1 VVDSP
6 QTSGPGSDER
16 SRSLPEDIFNDALE
30 LPAGQRAAF
39 LARACA
45 GDAALRSQIE
55 AMLSLA
61 DRDPSLRPSLA
72 SEAIPSRLGKYE
84 LLAERGRGGMGIVFA
99 ARDTQLDRV
108 VALKL
113 LPASLTRDDASRAR
127 FTREARLLATLK
139 DERIA
144 TLYTFEEVDDF
155 CFLTMEWVEGRT
167 LAERIGDGPLPLRDT
182 LRICQQIAEALAITH
197 AHQIVH
203 RDLKP
208 SNVIITPAGG
218 VKILDFGIARALDD
232 IARPDGGANPTDGG
246 LTAARGTPG
255 YMAPEQLLGGANDHR
270 CDLWALGCVLFE
282 CLTGQ
287 RAIVAVD
294 ADSQSALANLP
305 AVAPPSVRALLGR
318 CLTVDPGQR
327 EASAD
332 RAARVFAAAL
342 AEREGRGRRRLVRAG
357 FALATLVVVV
367 VLALALWWRHA
378 PGPVQSVEVTDSRV
392 LRAKDVAGNT
402 AWVRALPAPLATR
415 LLEPGGAWTLD
426 APKILSW
433 GGQVHGVVAAT
444 AGGSAA
450 EGSGIWCLAAPD
462 GQPVWHWDATWHR
475 PVNAMGTLQ
484 VLCTA
489 LIPWPG
495 REDPA
500 IAVVMWDRP
509 WYGSAVQF
517 LDAQGQSLGTY
528 YHPGALE
535 YISALAPGPGGAT
548 VYVLAGLNS
557 SARFVHE
564 LNPRGGRAHCGC
576 LVLLRPPD
584 VSGQGF
590 PYSEGLPEARDWP
603 GMPRANEI
611 AYVAIPLLHPSFDA
625 RVNALDI
632 GKDPDGTT
640 KITARTADG
649 RYFFFDE
656 TLRPLSCYV
665 RTNSVADSLQALG
678 QAQFL
683 PVMVIRDGQ
692 TTWHDIEVQ
701 F

>member
-1 VVDSP
+1 VVDTP
-6 QTSGPGSDER
+6 QAAGSGSDGE
-16 SRSLPEDIFNDALE
+16 SQALPEDIFNDALE
-30 LPAGQRAAF
+30 MRTEQRTAF

-45 GDAALRSQIE
+45 GNDALRSQIE
-55 AMLSLA
+55 EMLSLA
-61 DRDPSLRPSLA
+61 DSDLALLPSLA
-72 SEAIPSRLGKYE
+72 GEAVPSRLGKYE
-84 LLAERGRGGMGIVFA
+84 LLEERGRGGMGIVFA
-99 ARDTQLDRV
+99 ACDTQLDRL

-113 LPASLTRDDASRAR
+113 LPASMTRDDASRAR

-144 TLYTFEEVDDF
+144 TIYTFEEVDDY

-167 LAERIGDGPLPLRDT
+167 LAERINDGPLPLCEAVRV
-182 LRICQQIAEALAITH
+182 CQQIAEALAITH

-208 SNVIITPAGG
+208 SNVMITPAGG

-232 IARPDGGANPTDGG
+232 LARPDGTANPTDGG

-255 YMAPEQLLGGANDHR
+255 YMAPEQFLGGANDHR
-270 CDLWALGCVLFE
+270 CDLWALGCVLYE

-287 RAIVAVD
+287 RAIIAVD
-294 ADSQSALANLP
+294 ADNRSALDDVP
-305 AVAPPSVRALLGR
+305 AFAPAPVWALLGD
-318 CLTVDPGQR
+318 CLTIDPGKR
-327 EASAD
+327 EASAG
-332 RAARVFAAAL
+332 RAARILAGAL
-342 AEREGRGRRRLVRAG
+342 ADLDGRGRRRRVRTG
-357 FALATLVVVV
+357 FALATLVVVA
-367 VLALALWWRHA
+367 ALAFALWGRQA
-378 PGPVQSVEVTDSRV
+378 PGPIESVEVADSRV

-402 AWVRALPAPLATR
+402 VWVRALPAALATR
-415 LLEPGGAWTLD
+415 LLEPGGEWTLD
-426 APKILSW
+426 APKLLRR
-433 GGQVHGVVAAT
+433 GGQVHGIVAAT
-444 AGGSAA
+444 DGVSAA
-450 EGSGIWCLAAPD
+450 DASGIWCLAAQD
-462 GQPVWHWDATWHR
+462 GRPAWRWDTTWQR
-475 PVNAMGTLQ
+475 PVNAMGTLRI
-484 VLCTA
+484 LCTT

-535 YISALAPGPGGAT
+535 YISALSPGPDGAM

-557 SARFVHE
+557 SARFVPA
-564 LNPRGGRAHCGC
+564 LNPLGGRAHCGC
-576 LVLLRPPD
+576 LVMLRPPD

-603 GMPRANEI
+603 GMPRAHEL

-632 GKDPDGTT
+632 GKNPDGTT
-640 KITARTADG
+640 KITARTSDG

-683 PVMVIRDGQ
+683 PVMVVRDGE
-692 TTWHDIEVQ
+692 TTWYDIKVA